1 MQVQSQPVLTC
12 FKIKFYEDWVSKINW
27 RIDYFFCYLPDIII
41 VWINPWKYKNVDNT
55 TVQCWVS
62 DVKTKALTQ
71 TKNLFMAS

>member
-1 MQVQSQPVLTC
+1 MKIEFQKSIGGLT
-12 FKIKFYEDWVSKINW
+12 
-27 RIDYFFCYLPDIII
+27 FFCYLSDIII

>member
-1 MQVQSQPVLTC
+1 MKIEFQKSIGGLT
-12 FKIKFYEDWVSKINW
+12 
-27 RIDYFFCYLPDIII
+27 FFCYLPDIII

-71 TKNLFMAS
+71 TKN